1 MEDALA
7 EEAEDGADQEDE
19 SSAALEEAKLCVL
32 FVLFFFFLLLF
43 MQKLNCCDRSCT
55 CGQCAD
61 SAQKKGGDKK
71 RKAYVVSSDED

>member
-1 MEDALA
+1 MARTRKMR
-7 EEAEDGADQEDE
+7 
-19 SSAALEEAKLCVL
+19 AARLSKRQSFAFSL
-32 FVLFFFFLLLF
+32 FCFFVFFLLLF